1 MLAPDYL
8 DTLPDALVELFQQ
21 VEDDILRDIARRI
34 NKMGGLTSTAAWQAW
49 RLEQARAVHSDV
61 VRTLAK
67 YSGKADAEIRRI
79 LQDAG
84 ATALAADDTIY
95 RVMGFAP
102 SDISTNPA
110 LLNLLNAG
118 YRQTLGSW
126 KNLTRTTAN
135 TVTRQFEDALDRA
148 WLQVSSGA
156 FDYKTAVKRA
166 VDDLASKGIKA
177 IRYPSGHTDT
187 LEVAARRA
195 VLTGV
200 YLIFQRVKLSTHRRS
215 SLQTAP
221 FFGFFVAARPG
232 PFIKRTAPPY
242 TSLEACGGAAIFL
255 RQHRTIHG

>member
-126 KNLTRTTAN
+126 KISPELPPTRSPVNLKTRWTGRGCKYPAEPSITKPQSSVPWMIWRARVLKRFGIPP
-135 TVTRQFEDALDRA
+135 VTRIL
-148 WLQVSSGA
+148 L
-156 FDYKTAVKRA
+156 K
-166 VDDLASKGIKA
+166 
-177 IRYPSGHTDT
+177 
-187 LEVAARRA
+187 
-195 VLTGV
+195 
-200 YLIFQRVKLSTHRRS
+200 
-215 SLQTAP
+215 SLHGGQSL
-221 FFGFFVAARPG
+221 PG
-232 PFIKRTAPPY
+232 
-242 TSLEACGGAAIFL
+242 
-255 RQHRTIHG
+255 

>member
-135 TVTRQFEDALDRA
+135 TVTKPQSSVPWMIWRA
-148 WLQVSSGA
+148 RVL
-156 FDYKTAVKRA
+156 KRF
-166 VDDLASKGIKA
+166 GIPPVTRILLK
-177 IRYPSGHTDT
+177 
-187 LEVAARRA
+187 
-195 VLTGV
+195 
-200 YLIFQRVKLSTHRRS
+200 
-215 SLQTAP
+215 SLHGGQSL
-221 FFGFFVAARPG
+221 PG
-232 PFIKRTAPPY
+232 
-242 TSLEACGGAAIFL
+242 
-255 RQHRTIHG
+255 